1 MTDERKES
9 DYKNSNEILLNNNSS
24 IKHTD
29 RESVSSND
37 KKKPKVKINSHNSNN
52 QINQNNQISLKNFE
66 DQKQS
71 STLRDEINSLK
82 NSQRISNNSNKNQN
96 NIQLNKVTKYK
107 KENLQKGDSKVIPN
121 RDSVQ
126 ISKEDNIEQVE
137 INNDINC
144 RQRLTRFLELHDR
157 LFYIKLIIYIL
168 SFASFVYYVVCT
180 YINSLFSSLNYIDLF
195 ICTIYI
201 FEHLIN
207 IILAHHFFFIYNFN
221 GKFNIVFIR
230 NSTFFFFIM

>member
-9 DYKNSNEILLNNNSS
+9 EYKRSNEILINNNSS

-29 RESVSSND
+29 KESVSSTD
-37 KKKPKVKINSHNSNN
+37 KKKSSLKINSRNHSN
-52 QINQNNQISLKNFE
+52 QITNQISLQNFE
-66 DQKQS
+66 EQKQS

-107 KENLQKGDSKVIPN
+107 KENAKGESKVIPN
-121 RDSVQ
+121 RDSIQ

-180 YINSLFSSLNYIDLF
+180 YINSLFSSLNYYLYYLYF
-195 ICTIYI
+195 
-201 FEHLIN
+201 
-207 IILAHHFFFIYNFN
+207 
-221 GKFNIVFIR
+221 
-230 NSTFFFFIM
+230 

>member
-9 DYKNSNEILLNNNSS
+9 EYKRSNEILINNNSS

-29 RESVSSND
+29 KESVSSTD
-37 KKKPKVKINSHNSNN
+37 KKKSSLKINSRNHSN
-52 QINQNNQISLKNFE
+52 QITNQISLKNFE
-66 DQKQS
+66 EQKQS
-71 STLRDEINSLK
+71 NTLKSEINSLN
-82 NSQRISNNSNKNQN
+82 NSQRISNNNSNKNQN

-168 SFASFVYYVVCT
+168 SFISFAYYVVCT
-180 YINSLFSSLNYIDLF
+180 YINSLLPSLNY
-195 ICTIYI
+195 
-201 FEHLIN
+201 
-207 IILAHHFFFIYNFN
+207 
-221 GKFNIVFIR
+221 
-230 NSTFFFFIM
+230 